1 MPVWV
6 DLEGDRIVF
15 FTQTGTRKARNLERD
30 GRIAIS
36 LVDGTNPYRTAQIRG
51 RVVEKRTGDEAEVV
65 IERIARKFTGEP
77 FPWQSPNSVLYV
89 VEPER
94 VRFMALPFMHA
105 PRSRQQRPRPPQPA
119 TSLLLDEVIRATARR
134 DAGRTGDGSSLPGIR
149 STSHVSRVGWC
160 GEAATLRP
168 THGAPI
174 SAGERGRTRSLV
186 DRGRQRPRSSL
197 RATTA

>member
-1 MPVWV
+1 MGALTDEVRELLESANFAHVATVLPDGGPHTVPVWV
-6 DLEGDRIVF
+6 DTEGDRIVF

-51 RVVEKRTGDEAEVV
+51 RVVEKRTGDAAEVV

-94 VRFMALPFMHA
+94 VRFTALPFVHK
-105 PRSRQQRPRPPQPA
+105 PA
-119 TSLLLDEVIRATARR
+119 K
-134 DAGRTGDGSSLPGIR
+134 
-149 STSHVSRVGWC
+149 
-160 GEAATLRP
+160 
-168 THGAPI
+168 
-174 SAGERGRTRSLV
+174 
-186 DRGRQRPRSSL
+186 
-197 RATTA
+197 

>member
-1 MPVWV
+1 MGALTDEVRDLLESANFAHVATVLPDGGPHTVPVWV
-6 DLEGDRIVF
+6 DTEGDRIVF

-51 RVVEKRTGDEAEVV
+51 RVVEKRTGDAAEVV

-94 VRFMALPFMHA
+94 VRFTALPFVHK
-105 PRSRQQRPRPPQPA
+105 PA
-119 TSLLLDEVIRATARR
+119 K
-134 DAGRTGDGSSLPGIR
+134 
-149 STSHVSRVGWC
+149 
-160 GEAATLRP
+160 
-168 THGAPI
+168 
-174 SAGERGRTRSLV
+174 
-186 DRGRQRPRSSL
+186 
-197 RATTA
+197 